1 MKLPNS
7 CYAVLTGI
15 CLTLSPFPAAAEPG
29 CSLPQPPAAR
39 TDAALGS
46 SDAADRQQLTALQ
59 LMFML
64 HQLDGSRLSPLAVV
78 RPGSASCCV
87 AQRRERYVH
96 RF

>member
-1 MKLPNS
+1 MKLPRV
-7 CYAVLTGI
+7 CYAMLTGI

-46 SDAADRQQLTALQ
+46 SDAADSLQLTALQ
-59 LMFML
+59 LMVMV
-64 HQLDGSRLSPLAVV
+64 HQLDGSRLSPLALV

-87 AQRRERYVH
+87 AQRRERHVH
-96 RF
+96 